1 MNNLNSVLLEGTC
14 VSKPVVKAVA
24 DSQKALC
31 SFVVES
37 VRNERGGD
45 KEVSIFE
52 IETYGR
58 LAGSLGQTI
67 TEGRGLRI
75 VGRMKQIH
83 WKDETGEDKS
93 TIWVIAEHIEV
104 KPKEGLICSMK

>member
-14 VSKPVVKAVA
+14 VSKPMVKAVA

-52 IETYGR
+52 IETQGR
-58 LAGSLGQTI
+58 LAWTLGRTI
-67 TEGRGLRI
+67 AEGRGLRI
-75 VGRMKQIH
+75 VGRMKQIR
-83 WKDETGEDKS
+83 WKNEAGEEQS
-93 TIWVIAEHIEV
+93 TIRVIAEHIEV
-104 KPKEGLICSMK
+104 KPGKA

>member
-14 VSKPVVKAVA
+14 VSKPVVEVVA

-37 VRNERGGD
+37 IRNERDGD
-45 KEVSIFE
+45 KEVSLFE
-52 IETYGR
+52 IETHGR

-67 TEGRGLRI
+67 TKGRGLRI
-75 VGRMKQIH
+75 VGRMKQIR
-83 WKDETGEDKS
+83 WKNEAREEQS
-93 TIWVIAEHIEV
+93 TIRVIAEHVEV
-104 KPKEGLICSMK
+104 KPGKA

>member
-14 VSKPVVKAVA
+14 VSKPVVEVVA

-45 KEVSIFE
+45 KEVSSFE

-58 LAGSLGQTI
+58 LAGLVGKTI

-75 VGRMKQIH
+75 VGRMKQIR
-83 WKDETGEDKS
+83 WKDEAGEEQS
-93 TIWVIAEHIEV
+93 TIRVIAEHIEV
-104 KPKEGLICSMK
+104 KPGKA

>member
-14 VSKPVVKAVA
+14 VSKPVVEAVA

-45 KEVSIFE
+45 KEVSSFE

-58 LAGSLGQTI
+58 LAGVVGQTI

-75 VGRMKQIH
+75 VGRMKQIR
-83 WKDETGEDKS
+83 WKDEAGEEQ
-93 TIWVIAEHIEV
+93 TAIRVIAEHIEV
-104 KPKEGLICSMK
+104 KPGKA

>member
-14 VSKPVVKAVA
+14 VSKPVVEALT

-31 SFVVES
+31 SFAVES
-37 VRNERGGD
+37 VRNERGSD

-52 IETYGR
+52 IETQGR
-58 LAGSLGQTI
+58 LAWTLGRTI
-67 TEGRGLRI
+67 AEGRGLRI
-75 VGRMKQIH
+75 IGRMKQIR
-83 WKDETGEDKS
+83 WKNEAGEEQS
-93 TIWVIAEHIEV
+93 TIRVIAEHIEV

>member
-31 SFVVES
+31 SFVIES

-45 KEVSIFE
+45 KEVSVFE
-52 IETYGR
+52 IETQGR
-58 LAGSLGQTI
+58 LAWTLGRTI
-67 TEGRGLRI
+67 VEGRGLRI
-75 VGRMKQIH
+75 VGRMKQIR
-83 WKDETGEDKS
+83 WKNEAGEEQS
-93 TIWVIAEHIEV
+93 TIRVIAEHVEM
-104 KPKEGLICSMK
+104 KPQEGLI

>member
-31 SFVVES
+31 SFVIES

-45 KEVSIFE
+45 KEVSVFE
-52 IETYGR
+52 IETQGR
-58 LAGSLGQTI
+58 LAWTLGRTI
-67 TEGRGLRI
+67 AEGRGLRI

-83 WKDETGEDKS
+83 WKDEAGEEQS
-93 TIWVIAEHIEV
+93 AIRVIAEHIEV
-104 KPKEGLICSMK
+104 KPKKA